1 MGRRAVPYLR
11 YLMGLDKAVAN
22 DRRLHYS
29 QGLIRNDNNNK
40 SQWSPIL
47 SVYLVYLCLSS
58 MPLSC
63 AQGGGSTEHV
73 EGDGDGDA
81 ETRSLSG
88 SETRSL
94 PGSSSKQTWR
104 ETLSAQPVYVFL
116 PPSSCHLPPPLR
128 SGRVLPLSHSPTLP
142 PSLALLIPPSLF

>member
-104 ETLSAQPVYVFL
+104 HSQRSLCMSFCRRRPAIYRRLFAVAEYSHSTTL
-116 PPSSCHLPPPLR
+116 PPT
-128 SGRVLPLSHSPTLP
+128 LPLSLP
-142 PSLALLIPPSLF
+142 LSLF